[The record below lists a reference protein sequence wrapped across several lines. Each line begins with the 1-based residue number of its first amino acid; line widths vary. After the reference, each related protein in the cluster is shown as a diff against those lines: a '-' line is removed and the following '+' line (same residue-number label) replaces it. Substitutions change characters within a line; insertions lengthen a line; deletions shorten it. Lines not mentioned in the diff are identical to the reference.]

1 MDLFDK
7 FVAVDEPLL
16 HISRATHGIATYPKL
31 DGPVG
36 AHMRWHDREQIVW
49 SINNYLGIANLP
61 EVREADVEF
70 ARLYG
75 FARPMGPRMMCG
87 ETDILEQLEEE
98 LANYVKK
105 PAALFLNY
113 GYQGMASLIDSLT
126 TSSDWIVLD
135 SQCHACIIDGVRL
148 KKKGGL
154 DQTRTF
160 SHKNIDELQACLAE
174 IDRVRSAD
182 AGVLVITEGVFGM
195 SGDQGALREIV
206 ELKKTYDF
214 RLLVDDAHGFGALG
228 ATGSGAGEEQG
239 VQDGIDLYFS
249 TFAKAAADT
258 GAFVASEANVI
269 WKLRYTMRSQIFSRG
284 LPLPIIAGN
293 LFRFELLR
301 TRHDLRQRAHAI
313 AHELQTSLTDK
324 GFYIGNTQS
333 LVTPV
338 FLQMDPLLTLEF
350 VNRMRHEHNVFCSG
364 VMYPVV
370 PPGVVQLRLVST
382 ASHDTADVEPTVN
395 AIASLYDELVPN
407 RDRDLS
413 PAPELGAV

>member
-7 FVAVDEPLL
+7 FVSVDEPLL

-36 AHMRWHDREQIVW
+36 AHMRWQDREQIVW

-75 FARPMGPRMMCG
+75 FARPMGSRMMCG

-160 SHKNIDELQACLAE
+160 SHNNIDELQACLAE

-228 ATGSGAGEEQG
+228 ATGQ
-239 VQDGIDLYFS
+239 
-249 TFAKAAADT
+249 
-258 GAFVASEANVI
+258 
-269 WKLRYTMRSQIFSRG
+269 RSRG
-284 LPLPIIAGN
+284 RTGRPRWYRPI
-293 LFRFELLR
+293 FQ
-301 TRHDLRQRAHAI
+301 HLRQSGRRHWGIRRIRGQRNLETALHNALADLQQRPTPADHRRKPVPLRVAAH
-313 AHELQTSLTDK
+313 
-324 GFYIGNTQS
+324 
-333 LVTPV
+333 
-338 FLQMDPLLTLEF
+338 
-350 VNRMRHEHNVFCSG
+350 
-364 VMYPVV
+364 
-370 PPGVVQLRLVST
+370 PPRSAP
-382 ASHDTADVEPTVN
+382 ASSCHRT
-395 AIASLYDELVPN
+395 
-407 RDRDLS
+407 
-413 PAPELGAV
+413 